1 MPILGRDRGCHPNP
15 PLCHHVPDRPQRRVA
30 GARPVAVAAN
40 EPGCLRI
47 SLLVCRL
54 PFLSW
59 LWRRSGRPTASRNT
73 HPGWTSESTEAHEG
87 GIRPTINAGPMA
99 DGASRMIDGAAVHV
113 SSAQRGSR
121 IGGEDAAH
129 SPPPSN
135 EKVLDG
141 SPGYHY
147 EDIQPFGRCFQL
159 RLDGTP
165 ESRCAGRTGEAAVIT
180 GEGTQSASS
189 GPHPP
194 DHLYIHKQP
203 HEYWTR
209 QRILSCLLCCAGH
222 WRTEPCALLSQQPPH
237 PAQSAVELSGCLMLR
252 SRVRLKSLVAPHW
265 PGDLR
270 LATRQA
276 VEARSL
282 DRPMLPP
289 PSMQDWGCPA
299 SRICP
304 PHHAAARNPISSR

>member
-1 MPILGRDRGCHPNP
+1 MARPGESGAAIGPKTTTPPSEATGPPDNPCGSGLPKQAVAADEWQATTEIHRAFCRYLFCRACGIAFCGNVEAVEAEDAQDSIREDFQELPILGRDRGCHPNP

-47 SLLVCRL
+47 SMLICRS

-87 GIRPTINAGPMA
+87 GIRPTVNAGPMA

-180 GEGTQSASS
+180 GEGTQSASTTPTRPS
-189 GPHPP
+189 
-194 DHLYIHKQP
+194 IH
-203 HEYWTR
+203 T
-209 QRILSCLLCCAGH
+209 
-222 WRTEPCALLSQQPPH
+222 
-237 PAQSAVELSGCLMLR
+237 
-252 SRVRLKSLVAPHW
+252 
-265 PGDLR
+265 
-270 LATRQA
+270 
-276 VEARSL
+276 
-282 DRPMLPP
+282 
-289 PSMQDWGCPA
+289 
-299 SRICP
+299 
-304 PHHAAARNPISSR
+304 

>member
-1 MPILGRDRGCHPNP
+1 MNGKPQPRSTERSVGTCSVEHVASPSVATWKPWKPRTRKIPSGRIFKNCPYLDGTAAVIPTRRCATTFQI
-15 PLCHHVPDRPQRRVA
+15 DPQRRVA

-59 LWRRSGRPTASRNT
+59 LWRRSGCPTAFRNT

-147 EDIQPFGRCFQL
+147 EDLQPFGRCFQL

-180 GEGTQSASS
+180 GEGTQSASTTPTRPS
-189 GPHPP
+189 
-194 DHLYIHKQP
+194 IH
-203 HEYWTR
+203 T
-209 QRILSCLLCCAGH
+209 
-222 WRTEPCALLSQQPPH
+222 
-237 PAQSAVELSGCLMLR
+237 
-252 SRVRLKSLVAPHW
+252 
-265 PGDLR
+265 
-270 LATRQA
+270 
-276 VEARSL
+276 
-282 DRPMLPP
+282 
-289 PSMQDWGCPA
+289 
-299 SRICP
+299 
-304 PHHAAARNPISSR
+304 